1 MQSEITYKLDEQDLR
16 KVLEEKLKD
25 LVVGSFLNRFTDR
38 LVSAE
43 TVADIHG
50 VSRSTVIR
58 YAQAKL
64 LPCEKEGALYKFSL
78 AVVLQ
83 VNFRELKRMRH

>member
-25 LVVGSFLNRFTDR
+25 LLVGSFLNRFTDC
-38 LVSAE
+38 LVSAD

-58 YAQAKL
+58 YAHAKL
-64 LPCEKEGALYKFSL
+64 LPFEKEGAIYKFSL